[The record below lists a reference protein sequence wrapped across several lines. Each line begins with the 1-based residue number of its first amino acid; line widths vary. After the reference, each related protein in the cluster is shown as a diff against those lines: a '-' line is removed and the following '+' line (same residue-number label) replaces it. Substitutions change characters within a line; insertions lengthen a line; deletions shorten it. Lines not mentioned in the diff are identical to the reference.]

1 MRSVCDTT
9 YWRVGPETVTDYIFR
24 RILGIFPVLLG
35 GSAIIFFS
43 LRIFTPVDI
52 IEDSLSQGVGAN
64 DEVLR
69 DQLRREYGLDKP
81 MLVQYVL
88 WLWGAVR
95 GDFGLSWATGQPV
108 ADRIFQ
114 SLPVSLEI
122 TLLSIVFAIVIG
134 IPFGVLSAVRLNSWI
149 DYLVRFI
156 AVVGLSIPSFVVAT
170 VLLVAPSIW
179 WGWTPPVGYKA
190 PWEDMSTHMVQMAL
204 PLAALAFG
212 VAAVNVRMLRST
224 LLEVLRND
232 FIRTGRA
239 KGLNERMVV
248 AEHGLKNALIPVVT
262 IMGTQVAF
270 TLGGSVV
277 LENIF
282 SLPGLGRLTLI
293 AIDKGDFAQLQA
305 NILYLFLIYTIVN
318 LLVDLSYAWLD
329 PRIHYS

>member
-1 MRSVCDTT
+1 MGR
-9 YWRVGPETVTDYIFR
+9 RTVTDYILR
-24 RILGIFPVLLG
+24 RIIGIFPVLLG

-190 PWEDMSTHMVQMAL
+190 PWENMSTHMVQMAL

-248 AEHGLKNALIPVVT
+248 AGHGLKNALIPVVT

>member
-1 MRSVCDTT
+1 M
-9 YWRVGPETVTDYIFR
+9 
-24 RILGIFPVLLG
+24 LL
-35 GSAIIFFS
+35 
-43 LRIFTPVDI
+43 
-52 IEDSLSQGVGAN
+52 
-64 DEVLR
+64 
-69 DQLRREYGLDKP
+69 
-81 MLVQYVL
+81 QYVL

-95 GDFGLSWATGQPV
+95 GDFGTSWATGQPV
-108 ADRIFQ
+108 GERIYQ

-122 TLLSIVFAIVIG
+122 TLLSIVLAIVIG
-134 IPFGVLSAVRLNSWI
+134 IPFGVLSAVRMNTWP
-149 DYLVRFI
+149 DYLVRFL

-170 VLLVAPSIW
+170 VLLVVPSIW
-179 WGWTPPVGYKA
+179 WGWTPPVGYKP
-190 PWEDMSTHMVQMAL
+190 PWENLGTHAIQMAL
-204 PLAALAFG
+204 PLAALAVG

-239 KGLNERMVV
+239 KGLDERVV
-248 AEHGLKNALIPVVT
+248 IARHGLKNALIPVIT
-262 IMGTQVAF
+262 IMGTQVSF

-305 NILYLFLIYTIVN
+305 NILYLFLVYTIVN

>member
-1 MRSVCDTT
+1 M
-9 YWRVGPETVTDYIFR
+9 TDYILR
-24 RILGIFPVLLG
+24 RIIGIFPVLLG

-43 LRIFTPVDI
+43 LRLFTPVDI
-52 IEDSLSQGVGAN
+52 IEDSLSQGVGAS
-64 DEVLR
+64 DAVLR
-69 DQLRREYGLDKP
+69 EQLKREYGLDKP
-81 MLVQYVL
+81 MLLQYVV

-95 GDFGLSWATGQPV
+95 GDFGTSWATGQPV
-108 ADRIFQ
+108 GERIFQ

-122 TLLSIVFAIVIG
+122 TLLSIVLAIVIG
-134 IPFGVLSAVRLNSWI
+134 IPVGVLSAVRMNSWM
-149 DYLVRFI
+149 DYLVRFL

-170 VLLVAPSIW
+170 VRLVAPSIW

-190 PWEDMSTHMVQMAL
+190 PWESFGTHAIQMAL
-204 PLAALAFG
+204 PLAALAIG

-239 KGLNERMVV
+239 KGLNERVVV
-248 AEHGLKNALIPVVT
+248 ARHGLKNALIPVVT
-262 IMGTQVAF
+262 IMGTQVSF

-305 NILYLFLIYTIVN
+305 NILYLFLVYTIVN

>member
-1 MRSVCDTT
+1 
-9 YWRVGPETVTDYIFR
+9 VTDYIFR

>member
-1 MRSVCDTT
+1 MGSESVT
-9 YWRVGPETVTDYIFR
+9 EYILR
-24 RILGIFPVLLG
+24 RIIGIFPVLLG

-134 IPFGVLSAVRLNSWI
+134 IPFGILSAVRLNSWI

-239 KGLNERMVV
+239 KGLTERMVV
-248 AEHGLKNALIPVVT
+248 AGHGLKNALIPVVT

>member
-1 MRSVCDTT
+1 M
-9 YWRVGPETVTDYIFR
+9 TDYILR
-24 RILGIFPVLLG
+24 RIIGIFPVLLG

-52 IEDSLSQGVGAN
+52 IEDSLSQGVGAS

-81 MLVQYVL
+81 MLLQYVL
-88 WLWGAVR
+88 WLGGAVR
-95 GDFGLSWATGQPV
+95 GDFGTSWATGQPV
-108 ADRIFQ
+108 GERIFS

-122 TLLSIVFAIVIG
+122 TLLSIVLAIVIG
-134 IPFGVLSAVRLNSWI
+134 IPFGVASAVRLNTWL

-156 AVVGLSIPSFVVAT
+156 AVVGLSVPSFVVAT
-170 VLLVAPSIW
+170 VLLVVPSLW
-179 WGWTPPVGYKA
+179 WGWSPPVGYKA
-190 PWEDMSTHMVQMAL
+190 PWEDMPTHAIQMAL
-204 PLAALAFG
+204 PLIALAVG

-248 AEHGLKNALIPVVT
+248 ARHGLKNALIPVVT
-262 IMGTQVAF
+262 IMGTQVSF

-305 NILYLFLIYTIVN
+305 NILYLFLVYTIVN

>member
-1 MRSVCDTT
+1 M
-9 YWRVGPETVTDYIFR
+9 TDYIIR
-24 RILGIFPVLLG
+24 RVIGIIPVLLG

-52 IEDSLSQGVGAN
+52 VEESLAQGVGAS
-64 DEVLR
+64 DTVLR

-81 MLVQYVL
+81 MLQQYVL

-95 GDFGLSWATGQPV
+95 GDLGTSWATGQPV
-108 ADRIFQ
+108 SERILQ

-122 TLLSIVFAIVIG
+122 TAFSIILAIVIG
-134 IPFGVLSAVRLNSWI
+134 VPLGVVSAVKQNTAI
-149 DYLVRFI
+149 DYLVRFV
-156 AVVGLSIPSFVVAT
+156 AVVGLSVPSFVIAT
-170 VLLVAPSIW
+170 VLLILPAIW
-179 WGWTPPVGYKA
+179 WSWSPPVGYKA
-190 PWEDMSTHMVQMAL
+190 FWEDPGVHLIQMSL
-204 PLAALAFG
+204 PLAALAVS
-212 VAAVNVRMLRST
+212 VAAVKVRMLRST

-248 AEHGLKNALIPVVT
+248 ARHGLKNALIPVVT
-262 IMGTQVAF
+262 ILGTQVSF

-293 AIDKGDFAQLQA
+293 SIDKGDFAQLQA
-305 NILYLFLIYTIVN
+305 NILYLFMVYTFVN

>member
-1 MRSVCDTT
+1 M
-9 YWRVGPETVTDYIFR
+9 GPESVTEYILR
-24 RILGIFPVLLG
+24 RIIGIFPVLLG

-122 TLLSIVFAIVIG
+122 TLLSILFAIVIG

-204 PLAALAFG
+204 PLLALAFG

-248 AEHGLKNALIPVVT
+248 AGHGLKNALIPVVT